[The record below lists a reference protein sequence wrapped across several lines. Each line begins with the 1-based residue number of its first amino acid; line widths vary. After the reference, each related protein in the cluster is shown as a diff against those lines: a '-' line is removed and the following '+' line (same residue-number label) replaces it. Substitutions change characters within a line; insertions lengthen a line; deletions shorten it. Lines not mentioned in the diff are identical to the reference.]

1 MMRLVGEGK
10 SHTQPA
16 RWEAG
21 AKSELSVNLANT
33 VCPKPLPVTFPQKQL
48 SLLQT
53 FIKSPKGPET
63 QTNSS
68 WSWCAL

>member
-21 AKSELSVNLANT
+21 AKSELSINLANP
-33 VCPKPLPVTFPQKQL
+33 VCPNQL
-48 SLLQT
+48 IANLSRFQ
-53 FIKSPKGPET
+53 
-63 QTNSS
+63 
-68 WSWCAL
+68 

>member
-33 VCPKPLPVTFPQKQL
+33 VCPNQL
-48 SLLQT
+48 TANLSHFQ
-53 FIKSPKGPET
+53 
-63 QTNSS
+63 
-68 WSWCAL
+68 